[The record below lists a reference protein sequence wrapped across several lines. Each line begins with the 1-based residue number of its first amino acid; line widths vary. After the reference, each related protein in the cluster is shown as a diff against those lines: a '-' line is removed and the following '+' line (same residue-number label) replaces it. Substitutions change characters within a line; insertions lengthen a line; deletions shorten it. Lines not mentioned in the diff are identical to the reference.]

1 MYILSTVYG
10 YESLYNSAVGAR
22 LGNNIV
28 QFGLCTYIVFKH
40 FFPQVDT
47 VKRLCIKKLPRVLVI
62 QLKRFDYDWERS
74 DCPTQSV
81 NKKSFHLYLP
91 TFLIESIY
99 TYDVICLYLPCR
111 EMAVKFNDYFE
122 FPREFDMAPYTAATL
137 AELEGAGTRNN

>member
-1 MYILSTVYG
+1 MIMGVCTIVLLVRGWVTTLYGLVCYIMHVYIF
-10 YESLYNSAVGAR
+10 S
-22 LGNNIV
+22 V
-28 QFGLCTYIVFKH
+28 QA
-40 FFPQVDT
+40 FFSQVDT

-137 AELEGAGTRNN
+137 AELEGAGTRNNQM